1 MELIQLNQEL
11 YQTSKRL
18 EGGGK
23 DIFRMAREMAI
34 AEKEYRKALAIEKIR
49 LREEKMPVGLIE
61 DVARGNLSELRYKR
75 DLAKETYIAGRDS
88 LKAIQM
94 QISAL
99 QTIIRYQSEV

>member
-1 MELIQLNQEL
+1 MELTNLNQEI

-18 EGGGK
+18 SEGSQ
-23 DIFRMAREMAI
+23 DIFRLAKEMAI
-34 AEKEYRKALAIEKIR
+34 TEKEYRKALAVEKVR

-61 DVARGNLSELRYKR
+61 DVARGNLADLRYKR

-99 QTIIRYQSEV
+99 QTIIKLQSEV